1 MQQLQPP
8 PRSDNILMRGTNK
21 NVNGGGSYDKLTLT
35 PGKRHRLRL
44 INGAVDNNL
53 RVSLDG
59 HRFTVISS
67 DFVPLKPFTTE
78 TILLG
83 LGQRYDVIIHA
94 NQTSENYWLRAEPVA
109 QCASGSSNS
118 GRSIVSYS
126 DAPDGEPST
135 EAFPSPNTCEDPE
148 EIMPWVPNDVPEELF
163 TSQVRTLEV
172 DLTEEQLTTNGE
184 NLVFWGVNM
193 SAMDVEWVKPTL
205 EYVMEGNTSYP
216 RRANLIEIPNSATV
230 SDETDIAHS
239 ISPQNCNCLIDI
251 IKVDILDHPGD
262 SWHFSTNT
270 PSNPFT
276 RSR

>member
-1 MQQLQPP
+1 
-8 PRSDNILMRGTNK
+8 MRGTNK
-21 NVNGGGSYDKLTLT
+21 NVDGGGKYDRLTLT

-67 DFVPLKPFTTE
+67 DFVPVKPFTAE
-78 TILLG
+78 TLLLG
-83 LGQRYDVIIHA
+83 LGQRYDVIVHA
-94 NQTSENYWLRAEPVA
+94 NQTSDNYWLRAEPVA

-126 DAPDGEPST
+126 DASEGEPST
-135 EAFPSPNTCEDPE
+135 EAFSSPNTCQDPVE
-148 EIMPWVPNDVPEELF
+148 VMPWVPNDVPEELF
-163 TSQVRTLEV
+163 TSQVRTLQV

-193 SAMDVEWVKPTL
+193 SAMDVEWDKPTL

-216 RRANLIEIPNSATV
+216 RRANLIEIPNAATV
-230 SDETDIAHS
+230 SASNI
-239 ISPQNCNCLIDI
+239 ISGYSLYSALSRTLTNNGNQ
-251 IKVDILDHPGD
+251 VDILDHTGNTR
-262 SWHFSTNT
+262 HRSTHTTPNT
-270 PSNPFT
+270 SPW
-276 RSR
+276 SR